1 MPSEK
6 TFEKN
11 PLVQSGQPLLISR
24 NPGWQAYPA
33 LEGLASQFMGIGS
46 SNIAYRNEHGRGDF
60 SNNQT

>member
-1 MPSEK
+1 
-6 TFEKN
+6 
-11 PLVQSGQPLLISR
+11 LLISR